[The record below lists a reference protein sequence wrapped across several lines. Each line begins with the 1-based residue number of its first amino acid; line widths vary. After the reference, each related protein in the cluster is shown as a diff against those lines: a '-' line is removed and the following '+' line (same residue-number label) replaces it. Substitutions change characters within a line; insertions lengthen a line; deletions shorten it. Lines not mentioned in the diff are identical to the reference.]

1 MQIKQHLYR
10 KRQSKK
16 TADVSSQLRKASG
29 IKEISTKR
37 PQGFEAIVAFDFGDI
52 FIDDALFSLLNDEV
66 SKEVDEC
73 LRRIIQ
79 GDYGQISVDDI
90 QDNNESRYFGN
101 GEITAVFRISLGN
114 IKICKG
120 TAGTDIELITV

>member
-1 MQIKQHLYR
+1 MMHLYR
-10 KRQSKK
+10 KRHNK
-16 TADVSSQLRKASG
+16 TPAAVSEQLCNASG
-29 IKEISTKR
+29 IGHIITKR

-52 FIDDALFSLLNDEV
+52 FIDDALFSLLNDEI

-73 LRRIIQ
+73 LKRIIQ